1 MHRPQSWG
9 LNTPLVPRVSRR
21 RDQTI
26 FDVGTKSFSTEKRV
40 LPDLVSFLLGVIN
53 DQWSLLMS
61 IIYVFEVAYICRLL
75 PEGGTILNEYTPIS
89 FG

>member
-1 MHRPQSWG
+1 M
-9 LNTPLVPRVSRR
+9 
-21 RDQTI
+21 
-26 FDVGTKSFSTEKRV
+26 